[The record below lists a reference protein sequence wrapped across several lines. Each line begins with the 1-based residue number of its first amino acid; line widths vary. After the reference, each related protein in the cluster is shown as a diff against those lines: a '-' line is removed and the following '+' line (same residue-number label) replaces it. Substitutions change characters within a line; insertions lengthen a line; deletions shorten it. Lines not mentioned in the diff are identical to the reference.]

1 MNGSRTRATTLRRF
15 QRSLRVTCQR
25 SLCHYGTLS
34 LLWVVCFAPVALSQS
49 QDSGQPASFSIL
61 RPLLRSGSRG
71 AEVTELQA
79 ALKLLGYYD
88 GSVDGFYGDTTVT
101 AVSRFQQAAGLTKD
115 GIVGTATWDRL
126 FPPNVSDLPAST
138 PFPARPVS
146 ASAPKPSPAPTSPQP
161 ARQEDPPTTIDFPI
175 LRIGS
180 QGAAVTRLQERLKAI
195 GLLSGAA
202 DGVFGAETQSAVKAA
217 QSRFGLE
224 ADGVVGG
231 ATWSALMR

>member
-1 MNGSRTRATTLRRF
+1 MNGSCIRAATLRRI
-15 QRSLRVTCQR
+15 QR
-25 SLCHYGTLS
+25 SLCHYGTLT
-34 LLWVVCFAPVALSQS
+34 LLWVGCFAPVALSQN
-49 QDSGQPASFSIL
+49 QDAGQSTPVSIL

-101 AVSRFQQAAGLTKD
+101 AVSRFQQAAGLAKD

-126 FPPNVSDLPAST
+126 FPATVSDLPASK
-138 PFPARPVS
+138 PAS
-146 ASAPKPSPAPTSPQP
+146 SPAPAPIQP
-161 ARQEDPPTTIDFPI
+161 KPVNQSAPPTTIDFPI
-175 LRIGS
+175 LKLGS
-180 QGAAVTRLQERLKAI
+180 QGTAVTRLQERLKAI
-195 GLLSGAA
+195 GIFRGAI

-217 QSRFGLE
+217 QSKLGLE
-224 ADGVVGG
+224 PDGIVGG